1 MSETTSRILSA
12 AVLIPI
18 LAFSIANTSLYY
30 IPMFLLGAIVLY
42 LALSEAFSFADK
54 GIEGKPFKGLGYTFG
69 FIIYLFFYFNLINK
83 QTAFD
88 IPEVFQTLSLVF
100 YPKFEPILPTVFLL
114 FMLSYLMQI
123 VKRPLNGAILSV
135 TSTVVSVMYVAIPLG
150 TFLSVLSLKN
160 GIYYVW
166 FAAGLT
172 MVMDGGAYFGG
183 RWFGKHPAGLQVSP
197 KKTIEG
203 YVMGLVVAVL
213 YAFGLSYFW
222 ENVFPVREVPFG
234 TLATLLFSILLSFV
248 TVLGDLAESA
258 MKRDAKVKDSSAVV
272 PGHGGTLDVI
282 DAMLFTIPTTYFY
295 VLVREGLGLTI

>member
-12 AVLIPI
+12 AALIPL
-18 LAFSIANTSLYY
+18 LAFCIADTSLYY
-30 IPMFLLGAIVLY
+30 IPMFLLGAVTLY
-42 LALSEAFSFADK
+42 LGLSEAFSFADK
-54 GIEGKPFKGLGYTFG
+54 GMDGKPFKGLGYTFG
-69 FIIYLFFYFNLINK
+69 FLIYLFFYFNLINK
-83 QTAFD
+83 QTAFP
-88 IPEVFQTLSLVF
+88 IPEALQMLSVVF

-114 FMLSYLMQI
+114 FMLSYFLQI

-135 TSTVVSVMYVAIPLG
+135 TSTVVSVIYVAIPLG
-150 TFLSVLSLKN
+150 AFLSILSLKN
-160 GIYYVW
+160 GIFYVW

-213 YAFGLSYFW
+213 YAFGLCYFW
-222 ENVFPVREVPFG
+222 ETVYPVRKVPFG
-234 TLATLLFSILLSFV
+234 TLGILLYSILLSFI

-295 VLVREGLGLTI
+295 VLIREGLGWDI